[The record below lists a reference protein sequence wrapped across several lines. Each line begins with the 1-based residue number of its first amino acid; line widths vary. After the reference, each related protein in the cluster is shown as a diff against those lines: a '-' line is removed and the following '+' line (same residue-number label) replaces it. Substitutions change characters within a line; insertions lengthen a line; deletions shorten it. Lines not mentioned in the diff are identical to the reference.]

1 MPSIVLL
8 MRSRLRIRPFSFS
21 MRMPSSSSYWRLIL
35 RRPASSFGR
44 SSWPSSL
51 CWSSSSRMLKPLFL
65 LLVVAFSLLRARA
78 IDQDPSVNASARCS
92 RNSSRTPRRSR
103 AARSRRTGRLAS
115 RHRSG
120 DSGGSARPP
129 RPSPRSSPSSPPCA
143 AGAPLAKELHGRGR
157 LRAGL
162 ASRIRATRCSVKV
175 EGPTLRRGNSRAT
188 SHLSRHAR
196 PSPPAAPDRRDPRPS
211 PGRGAAGRAPD
222 PAGYRHGDPW
232 RPPADGWRRRRRRR
246 RDRDPGGHLRRRG
259 MKCRRCGERAEVQL
273 RAHNTAFCR
282 PCYLF
287 FFRRQVERA
296 IAAQRMLAPGERLL
310 VAVSGGKDSLALW
323 DLLADLGYDT
333 TGLYLGLAIGE
344 YSDRSQEKV
353 ERFAAGRGLPLR
365 VVKLEAEGPGLGV
378 PAVAAATRR
387 APCAACGTMKRHYFD
402 AAAFAGG
409 FDVLAT
415 GHNLDDEAARL
426 LGNVLRW
433 QRDHLARQRPV
444 LPPTHPKFVRK
455 VKPLYLTSEYET
467 AVYAFMR
474 GIDYI
479 VDECPNAAGA
489 TQLLYK
495 EALDR
500 LEVASPG
507 TKLAFVKE
515 FLRSAQPA
523 FAAVEQR
530 EPQECAVCGM
540 PAYGALCSFCSL
552 VREVETRRAR
562 TAFDVPAYRP
572 PGRPETGLRWAIG
585 IR

>member
-1 MPSIVLL
+1 
-8 MRSRLRIRPFSFS
+8 
-21 MRMPSSSSYWRLIL
+21 
-35 RRPASSFGR
+35 
-44 SSWPSSL
+44 
-51 CWSSSSRMLKPLFL
+51 
-65 LLVVAFSLLRARA
+65 
-78 IDQDPSVNASARCS
+78 
-92 RNSSRTPRRSR
+92 
-103 AARSRRTGRLAS
+103 
-115 RHRSG
+115 
-120 DSGGSARPP
+120 
-129 RPSPRSSPSSPPCA
+129 
-143 AGAPLAKELHGRGR
+143 
-157 LRAGL
+157 
-162 ASRIRATRCSVKV
+162 
-175 EGPTLRRGNSRAT
+175 
-188 SHLSRHAR
+188 
-196 PSPPAAPDRRDPRPS
+196 
-211 PGRGAAGRAPD
+211 
-222 PAGYRHGDPW
+222 
-232 RPPADGWRRRRRRR
+232 
-246 RDRDPGGHLRRRG
+246 

-296 IAAQRMLAPGERLL
+296 IAAQRMLAPGDRVL

-333 TGLYLGLAIGE
+333 TGLYLGLGIGE

-500 LEVASPG
+500 LEAESPG

-515 FLRSAQPA
+515 FLRTAQPA

-562 TAFDVPAYRP
+562 TASAVPA
-572 PGRPETGLRWAIG
+572 
-585 IR
+585 